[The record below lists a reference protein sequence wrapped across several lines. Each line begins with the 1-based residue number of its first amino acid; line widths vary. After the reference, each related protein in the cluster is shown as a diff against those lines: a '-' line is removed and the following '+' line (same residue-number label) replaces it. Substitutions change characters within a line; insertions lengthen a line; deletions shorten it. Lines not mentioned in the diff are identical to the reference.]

1 MAEKINKTRNR
12 FFIKINEIDKTQ
24 AKLIK
29 KNRKD
34 MNY

>member
-1 MAEKINKTRNR
+1 MTEKINKTRDQ

-24 AKLIK
+24 VKLIK

-34 MNY
+34 MSY